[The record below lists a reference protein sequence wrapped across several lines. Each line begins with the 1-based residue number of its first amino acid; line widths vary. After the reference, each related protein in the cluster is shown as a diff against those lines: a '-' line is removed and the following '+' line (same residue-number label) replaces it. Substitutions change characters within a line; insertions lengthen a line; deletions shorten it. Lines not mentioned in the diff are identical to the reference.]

1 MNLTILEEPELEF
14 GGTNRHI
21 DIRFGIRDYGPFD
34 LQSPR
39 APKEIR
45 VGLIG
50 TSESV
55 EGTAR
60 WLEKCGRGVAQK
72 LQTKQ
77 PNLFPAFPVVSTTS
91 SFCCEFLTD
100 TSLTRTLTSSALDSV
115 FELST
120 IAERV
125 EKAVELFTK
134 EVEFLAENSNPS
146 VIMCALPLELLE
158 ALAEERKSPG
168 RKDLHHLLKARSMQ
182 WRIPIQLILPGTY
195 DESKAKKQKRTG
207 SPRPLQD
214 EATRAWNIFSALYY
228 KAGGT
233 PWRLVRDSS
242 QLSACFIGIS
252 FFESLDRSRLTTS
265 MAQVFNELGEGVVVR
280 GGAASLSKDDRQ
292 PHLSGEDCQKLI
304 GDALAKYRDVH
315 RTLPARVVIH
325 KSSPFS
331 ADEEAGSKKAIRD
344 ARIDIYDLVHV
355 NDSEIRL
362 YRDGV
367 YPPLRGTFLQTSGRK
382 GVLYTKGSVPFFE
395 TYPGMYVPKPILI
408 SVASGDQTPLAHAKE
423 ILALTKM
430 NWNSTQ
436 FDGGMPLTL
445 TAAHSV
451 GNVLKHCLDNQRI
464 EPRYSFYM

>member
-14 GGTNRHI
+14 GGGNRHI

-34 LQSPR
+34 IQSSR
-39 APKEIR
+39 APKEVR

-50 TSESV
+50 TSETV
-55 EGTAR
+55 EGTTR
-60 WLEKCGRGVAQK
+60 WLEKCSQGVAQK
-72 LQTKQ
+72 QTKQ
-77 PNLFPAFPVVSTTS
+77 PNLFPAFPLISSTTS
-91 SFCCEFLTD
+91 FCCAFVAD
-100 TSLTRTLTSSALDSV
+100 ASLTRTLTSASLETVSSAA
-115 FELST
+115 T
-120 IAERV
+120 IGERV
-125 EKAVELFTK
+125 EKASELFIK
-134 EVEFLAENSNPS
+134 EVEFLAENSNPN
-146 VIMCALPLELLE
+146 IIICALPLELLE
-158 ALAEERKSPG
+158 MLYEEKKSPG
-168 RKDLHHLLKARSMQ
+168 RKDLHHLLKARTMQ
-182 WRIPIQLILPGTY
+182 WRIPIQLILPSTY
-195 DESKAKKQKRTG
+195 DESKARKLKRTG
-207 SPRPLQD
+207 IPRPLQD

-242 QLSACFIGIS
+242 QLSACFVGIS

-292 PHLSGEDCQKLI
+292 PHLSGEDCQTLI
-304 GDALAKYRDVH
+304 TDALAKYRDVH
-315 RTLPARVVIH
+315 RTLPARIVIH

-331 ADEEAGSKKAIRD
+331 PDEEAGARKAIKE

-367 YPPLRGTFLQTSGRK
+367 YPPLRGTFLQTSGRS

-395 TYPGMYVPKPILI
+395 TYPGMYVPKPVSIKI
-408 SVASGDQTPLAHAKE
+408 AAGDQTPLAHAKE

-451 GNVLKHCLDNQRI
+451 GNVLKHCEEDQRI

>member
-14 GGTNRHI
+14 GGSNRHV

-39 APKEIR
+39 APKEVR

-50 TSESV
+50 TSETV
-55 EGTAR
+55 EGTTR
-60 WLEKCGRGVAQK
+60 WMEKCAQGIAQK
-72 LQTKQ
+72 RTKQ
-77 PNLFPAFPVVSTTS
+77 PNLFPAFPAISSTS
-91 SFCCEFLTD
+91 SFCCAFISD
-100 TSLTRTLTSSALDSV
+100 ASLTRTLTSASLETVSGAVS
-115 FELST
+115 

-125 EKAVELFTK
+125 EKAAELFVK
-134 EVEFLAENSNPS
+134 EVEFLAENSNPN

-158 ALAEERKSPG
+158 ALHEERKSPG
-168 RKDLHHLLKARSMQ
+168 QKDLHHLLKARTMQ

-195 DESKAKKQKRTG
+195 DESKAKKMKRTG
-207 SPRPLQD
+207 IPRPLQD

-233 PWRLVRDSS
+233 PWRLMRDSS
-242 QLSACFIGIS
+242 QLSACFVGIS

-265 MAQVFNELGEGVVVR
+265 MAQVFNELGKGVVVR

-292 PHLSGEDCQKLI
+292 PHLSGEDCQALI
-304 GDALAKYRDVH
+304 TDALAKYRDVH
-315 RTLPARVVIH
+315 RTSPARVVIH

-331 ADEEAGSKKAIRD
+331 PDEEAGARRAIKD

-367 YPPLRGTFLQTSGRK
+367 
-382 GVLYTKGSVPFFE
+382 
-395 TYPGMYVPKPILI
+395 
-408 SVASGDQTPLAHAKE
+408 
-423 ILALTKM
+423 
-430 NWNSTQ
+430 
-436 FDGGMPLTL
+436 
-445 TAAHSV
+445 
-451 GNVLKHCLDNQRI
+451 
-464 EPRYSFYM
+464 

>member
-1 MNLTILEEPELEF
+1 MKLSILEEPELEF
-14 GGTNRHI
+14 GGGGRHV
-21 DIRFGIRDYGPFD
+21 DIRFGIKDHGPFD

-39 APKEIR
+39 APKEVR

-50 TSESV
+50 SAESV

-60 WLEKCGRGVAQK
+60 WLEKSARGVVQK
-72 LQTKQ
+72 QTKQ
-77 PNLFPAFPVVSTTS
+77 PNLFPAFPAVSATS
-91 SFCCEFLTD
+91 SFCCEFVTD
-100 TSLTRTLTSSALDSV
+100 ASHTRTLTSSALESV
-115 FELST
+115 SDVSRGAT
-120 IAERV
+120 RV
-125 EKAVELFTK
+125 EAAAELFVK
-134 EVEFLAENSNPS
+134 EIEFLAENSNPN
-146 VIMCALPLELLE
+146 VIICALPLELLE
-158 ALAEERKSPG
+158 SLAEENKGPG
-168 RKDLHHLLKARSMQ
+168 RKDLHHLLKARTMQ

-195 DESKAKKQKRTG
+195 DESKARKQKRVGT
-207 SPRPLQD
+207 PRPLQD

-233 PWRLVRDSS
+233 PWRLSRDSS
-242 QLSACFIGIS
+242 QLSACFVGIS
-252 FFESLDRSRLTTS
+252 FFESLDRLRLTTS

-280 GGAASLSKDDRQ
+280 GGAASLSKEDRQ
-292 PHLSGEDCQKLI
+292 PHLSGEDCQRLI
-304 GDALAKYRDVH
+304 ADALAKYRDVH
-315 RTLPARVVIH
+315 RTLPARIVIH

-331 ADEEAGSKKAIRD
+331 MDEEAGAKKAIKE
-344 ARIDIYDLVHV
+344 ARIEIFDLLHV
-355 NDSEIRL
+355 SDSEIRL

-367 YPPLRGTFLQTSGRK
+367 YPPLRGTLLETSARS

-395 TYPGMYVPKPILI
+395 TYPGMYVPRPVSIKI
-408 SVASGDQTPLAHAKE
+408 AAGDQTPFAHAKE

-451 GNVLKHCLDNQRI
+451 GNVLKHCHEGQRI